1 MDDTTRKMVSE
12 AYDETAAEAVARG
25 QPFDVAHREGLTAAA
40 MFLSSLVGLEDGAA
54 RIEVETLGLSLE

>member
-25 QPFDVAHREGLTAAA
+25 QPAEVAHREGLTAAA
-40 MFLSSLVGLEDGAA
+40 MFLSSLVGLEDGTA
-54 RIEVETLGLSLE
+54 RAEVERLGLSLE

>member
-25 QPFDVAHREGLTAAA
+25 QSSDVAHREGLTAAA

-54 RIEVETLGLSLE
+54 RTEVESLGLSLE